1 MFGRAAI
8 KQEGGA
14 RIRFEEVC
22 CLVFKASMKREIRH
36 FHIVVVQRRQ
46 SNVQKSARD
55 ARVKSLFC

>member
-1 MFGRAAI
+1 MYVWESGH
-8 KQEGGA
+8 KTGGA

-55 ARVKSLFC
+55 ARAKLLFC